1 MADTLKS
8 VFIGT
13 RQLLTD
19 SKIFIQRSMS
29 YVAILN
35 SGMILFL
42 MLSRLE
48 NYGFDINLKTW
59 FLPIF
64 IITIA
69 GMVTVGF
76 IDTRLG
82 FFAEEKRRIH
92 NRDPHQRDI
101 IRRLDKIEKLLQ
113 RKF

>member
-1 MADTLKS
+1 MKKLRRLFQES
-8 VFIGT
+8 
-13 RQLLTD
+13 RQLITD

-42 MLSRLE
+42 MLSKLE
-48 NYGFDINLKTW
+48 NYGININLTKW

-64 IITIA
+64 IATVA
-69 GMVTVGF
+69 GMIVTGF
-76 IDTRLG
+76 IDTKLG

-92 NRDPHQRDI
+92 SRDPHQRELL
-101 IRRLDKIEKLLQ
+101 RRLERIEQLIQ
-113 RKF
+113 RKV

>member
-1 MADTLKS
+1 MQMIKKF
-8 VFIGT
+8 FIHS
-13 RQLLTD
+13 RELLTD
-19 SKIFIQRSMS
+19 SKIFIQRSLS

-42 MLSRLE
+42 MLAKLE
-48 NYGFDINLKTW
+48 NYGIDINLTKW

-64 IITIA
+64 IMTVA
-69 GMVTVGF
+69 GMITVGF
-76 IDTRLG
+76 IDTKLG

-92 NRDPHQRDI
+92 NRDPHEKDI

-113 RKF
+113 RKV